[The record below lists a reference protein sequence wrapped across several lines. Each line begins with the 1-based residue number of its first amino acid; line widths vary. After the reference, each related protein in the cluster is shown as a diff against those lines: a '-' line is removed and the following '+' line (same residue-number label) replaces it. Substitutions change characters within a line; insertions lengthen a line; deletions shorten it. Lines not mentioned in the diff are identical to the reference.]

1 MKHLKKY
8 NEAKASKN
16 TLMIQELK
24 DLCLPLKD
32 LDSNIKINI
41 ETDTYTK
48 EYYVIKLTRE
58 AKINVFKVT
67 SDNYNTMF
75 DYMRNE
81 TEIFSTI
88 LKEVNILIESIILRG
103 YDVIYSFHY
112 DNEEIVFILDVMEK

>member
-1 MKHLKKY
+1 MKYLKKY

-48 EYYVIKLTRE
+48 EYYVIKLTRD

-75 DYMRNE
+75 DYMRSE